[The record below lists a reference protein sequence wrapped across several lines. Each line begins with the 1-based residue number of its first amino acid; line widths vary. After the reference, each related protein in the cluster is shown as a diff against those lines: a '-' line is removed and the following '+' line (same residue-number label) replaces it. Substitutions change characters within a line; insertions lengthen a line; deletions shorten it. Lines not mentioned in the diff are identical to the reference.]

1 MKYDKINRTFDCEP
15 TLTDTQILDFCRDG
29 YLILEGVIDDET
41 NQLTCA
47 YLNGELPSNPSYI
60 PEGLNRRD
68 LERIRN
74 SHEPSTLYLEEWFID
89 KVVLN
94 PQVTG
99 VLRSLLGRNVGL
111 PVLMS
116 RHTTNCPSPSQGW
129 HHDGGFVSGPKI
141 NFIEVFYVP
150 QDTPPEMGPTEI
162 VPTSHLDPPYA
173 PELAVGVSSGGPAGT
188 LAVHSQSI
196 LHRKSDATAS
206 GVRHMLKYDYWR
218 TVSPERDW
226 IIEPDFNLGTA
237 LSDRIPRHLT
247 KYVADMYNW
256 LCGIGDDFLIT
267 GGQSGPGVS
276 ENLIGPPYGPYYKG
290 ESQPGAI

>member
-1 MKYDKINRTFDCEP
+1 
-15 TLTDTQILDFCRDG
+15 
-29 YLILEGVIDDET
+29 
-41 NQLTCA
+41 
-47 YLNGELPSNPSYI
+47 
-60 PEGLNRRD
+60 
-68 LERIRN
+68 
-74 SHEPSTLYLEEWFID
+74 
-89 KVVLN
+89 
-94 PQVTG
+94 
-99 VLRSLLGRNVGL
+99 
-111 PVLMS
+111 
-116 RHTTNCPSPSQGW
+116 
-129 HHDGGFVSGPKI
+129 
-141 NFIEVFYVP
+141 
-150 QDTPPEMGPTEI
+150 MGPTEI

-188 LAVHSQSI
+188 LAIHSQSI

-276 ENLIGPPYGPYYKG
+276 ENLIGPPYGPYYKS
-290 ESQPGAI
+290 ESQPGSI